1 MKKWGKL
8 LIVLFL
14 VVIIIVIL
22 VFKLQKNT
30 DTTIK
35 NYKDEILSFDYSS
48 RFNLKKND
56 NYLELIDD
64 NANIIF
70 EYKKISTVENGYS
83 FDTLVDNIVFNYL
96 NNAKDYKLISQKN
109 NYKFKN
115 NEGYRLIFEND
126 VTKENS
132 MVLIGLSE
140 LNLTMVTLNAKQN
153 EFSLLVDSAELI
165 MNTLKYNNEYKY
177 LEIQEKDVETSDIEL
192 DSDKRENLKYSDK
205 NVDYEFV
212 EEEFRYKIS
221 LPENFKQDGYKP
233 EFTYDKTNIKFSIGF
248 IPDICEEACITSG
261 KKKGYVKYNDEIYYT
276 EQQDWTIREYLVI
289 YKFLGFD
296 KTLRITIGSDF
307 HITKE
312 FLDMLTKNLSITKD
326 QKGII
331 TIEDNKIKGK
341 IYKDNVSVTYS
352 LNNKNYERTIDGTE
366 NVTFYGK
373 ASTELKLTK
382 TKSIEEETKYNNLN
396 MYTSYSIK
404 KIGNVQISG
413 YNFIK
418 YVEEYTSTFD
428 LKYYKEYY
436 IYKVN
441 ESLNLIIEIDEHIQ
455 DINDINLEI
464 QVKN

>member
-1 MKKWGKL
+1 
-8 LIVLFL
+8 
-14 VVIIIVIL
+14 
-22 VFKLQKNT
+22 
-30 DTTIK
+30 
-35 NYKDEILSFDYSS
+35 
-48 RFNLKKND
+48 
-56 NYLELIDD
+56 
-64 NANIIF
+64 
-70 EYKKISTVENGYS
+70 
-83 FDTLVDNIVFNYL
+83 
-96 NNAKDYKLISQKN
+96 
-109 NYKFKN
+109 
-115 NEGYRLIFEND
+115 
-126 VTKENS
+126 
-132 MVLIGLSE
+132 
-140 LNLTMVTLNAKQN
+140 
-153 EFSLLVDSAELI
+153 
-165 MNTLKYNNEYKY
+165 
-177 LEIQEKDVETSDIEL
+177 
-192 DSDKRENLKYSDK
+192 
-205 NVDYEFV
+205 
-212 EEEFRYKIS
+212 
-221 LPENFKQDGYKP
+221 
-233 EFTYDKTNIKFSIGF
+233 
-248 IPDICEEACITSG
+248 
-261 KKKGYVKYNDEIYYT
+261 
-276 EQQDWTIREYLVI
+276 
-289 YKFLGFD
+289 
-296 KTLRITIGSDF
+296 
-307 HITKE
+307 
-312 FLDMLTKNLSITKD
+312 MLTKNLSITKD